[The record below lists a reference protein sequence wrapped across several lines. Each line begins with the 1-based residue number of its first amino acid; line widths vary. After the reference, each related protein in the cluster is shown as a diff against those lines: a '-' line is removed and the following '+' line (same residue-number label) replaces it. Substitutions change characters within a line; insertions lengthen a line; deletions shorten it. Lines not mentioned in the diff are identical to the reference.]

1 MNVYEAIDTSKN
13 RKFGF
18 KEIKDNQRTVAEGF
32 VSGQDFLMVA
42 PTGPGKSPIFH
53 IAPFKNI
60 TLHKWQK
67 CLAMTDMIMFG
78 WTFQL
83 ISPSE
88 KVEQ

>member
-1 MNVYEAIDTSKN
+1 MNVYKAIDTGKN
-13 RKFGF
+13 RELGF
-18 KEIKDNQRTVAEGF
+18 KEITDNQRTVVEGF

-42 PTGPGKSPIFH
+42 PAGSGKSLIFH

-67 CLAMTDMIMFG
+67 CLAMIDMIMFG

-88 KVEQ
+88 KVER

>member
-1 MNVYEAIDTSKN
+1 MNVYEVIDTSKN
-13 RKFGF
+13 RKLGF
-18 KEIKDNQRTVAEGF
+18 KEITDNQRTVAEGF
-32 VSGQDFLMVA
+32 VSGQDFLMVTPA
-42 PTGPGKSPIFH
+42 GSGKSLIFH

-67 CLAMTDMIMFG
+67 CLAMIDIIMFG

-83 ISPSE
+83 TSPSE

>member
-1 MNVYEAIDTSKN
+1 MNVYEVIDTSKN
-13 RKFGF
+13 RKLGF
-18 KEIKDNQRTVAEGF
+18 KEITDNQRTVAEGF
-32 VSGQDFLMVA
+32 VSGQDFLMVTPA
-42 PTGPGKSPIFH
+42 GSGKSLIFH

-67 CLAMTDMIMFG
+67 CLAMIDMIMFG

-88 KVEQ
+88 KVER

>member
-1 MNVYEAIDTSKN
+1 MNVYKAIDTGKN
-13 RKFGF
+13 RKLGF
-18 KEIKDNQRTVAEGF
+18 KEITGNQRTVVEGF

-42 PTGPGKSPIFH
+42 PAGSGKSLIFH

-67 CLAMTDMIMFG
+67 CLAMIGMIMFG

-88 KVEQ
+88 KVER

>member
-1 MNVYEAIDTSKN
+1 MNVYKAIDTGKN
-13 RKFGF
+13 RRLGF
-18 KEIKDNQRTVAEGF
+18 KEITDNQRTVVEGF

-42 PTGPGKSPIFH
+42 PAGSGKSLIFH
-53 IAPFKNI
+53 IATFKNI
-60 TLHKWQK
+60 TLHKWQR
-67 CLAMTDMIMFG
+67 CLAMIDMIMFG

>member
-18 KEIKDNQRTVAEGF
+18 KEITDNQRTVAEGF

-42 PTGPGKSPIFH
+42 PTGSGKSLIFH

-67 CLAMTDMIMFG
+67 CLAMIDMIMFG

>member
-1 MNVYEAIDTSKN
+1 MNVYKAIDTGKN
-13 RKFGF
+13 RKLGF
-18 KEIKDNQRTVAEGF
+18 KEITDNQRTVVEGF

-42 PTGPGKSPIFH
+42 PTGSEKSLIFH

-67 CLAMTDMIMFG
+67 CLAMIDMIMFG

-88 KVEQ
+88 KVER

>member
-13 RKFGF
+13 RKLGF
-18 KEIKDNQRTVAEGF
+18 KEITDNQRTVAERF

-42 PTGPGKSPIFH
+42 PASSGKSLIFH

-60 TLHKWQK
+60 ILHKWQK
-67 CLAMTDMIMFG
+67 CLAMIDIIMFG

-88 KVEQ
+88 EVEQ

>member
-1 MNVYEAIDTSKN
+1 MTQVKIGNLASK
-13 RKFGF
+13 K
-18 KEIKDNQRTVAEGF
+18 IITDNQRTVAEGF
-32 VSGQDFLMVA
+32 VSGQDFLMVTPA
-42 PTGPGKSPIFH
+42 GSGQSLIFH

-67 CLAMTDMIMFG
+67 CLAMIDIIMFG